1 MLFYNNKKLK
11 EQIEADFQELET
23 YKNSYNNMIVLYNE
37 GINDVSKFENK
48 ISRKD
53 IKNKIQIFQTQIKK
67 IDTNL
72 NLLAN
77 LKKEIDINENIMLE
91 KKKIKKYNQKYK
103 EIRNNYIINSSFK
116 EYVTENY
123 IDGLM
128 EDLVKKFEKMQ
139 EDSVKIIEQIL
150 TKELRNCSDEVKKK
164 EIIQDNNKI
173 EENKTNDIQLKNNN
187 TLLISEKSGKV
198 VLPYRA
204 EDVLSILKNENNI
217 YNTTDDVIK
226 DKFTRDFS
234 DYRIQFASRYIE
246 TMKLAR
252 EREKYN
258 FIDSIVISIEMMK
271 KRFLHPAIISA
282 CRSLNELDVYLDCL
296 DKNELEDFKIFKIKY
311 ELYPVAIKQQ
321 HNKNKVG
328 LIY

>member
-1 MLFYNNKKLK
+1 
-11 EQIEADFQELET
+11 
-23 YKNSYNNMIVLYNE
+23 
-37 GINDVSKFENK
+37 
-48 ISRKD
+48 
-53 IKNKIQIFQTQIKK
+53 
-67 IDTNL
+67 
-72 NLLAN
+72 
-77 LKKEIDINENIMLE
+77 
-91 KKKIKKYNQKYK
+91 
-103 EIRNNYIINSSFK
+103 
-116 EYVTENY
+116 
-123 IDGLM
+123 
-128 EDLVKKFEKMQ
+128 MQ

-164 EIIQDNNKI
+164 EIIQYNNKI

>member
-128 EDLVKKFEKMQ
+128 EDLVKKF
-139 EDSVKIIEQIL
+139 
-150 TKELRNCSDEVKKK
+150 
-164 EIIQDNNKI
+164 
-173 EENKTNDIQLKNNN
+173 
-187 TLLISEKSGKV
+187 
-198 VLPYRA
+198 
-204 EDVLSILKNENNI
+204 
-217 YNTTDDVIK
+217 
-226 DKFTRDFS
+226 
-234 DYRIQFASRYIE
+234 
-246 TMKLAR
+246 
-252 EREKYN
+252 
-258 FIDSIVISIEMMK
+258 
-271 KRFLHPAIISA
+271 
-282 CRSLNELDVYLDCL
+282 
-296 DKNELEDFKIFKIKY
+296 
-311 ELYPVAIKQQ
+311 
-321 HNKNKVG
+321 
-328 LIY
+328 